1 MSSEPG
7 SVNQGFSGEKRD
19 LLGRLPESPPEV
31 RLAALLFLLVLG
43 VADAFGAWQV
53 ANFASFAPRGVAA
66 TVAPPGHHPL
76 AMECCN
82 FSAEGEKPIRPEELD
97 VPTHRI
103 ERALLVQDTHVHVP
117 VYAMTAAFL
126 ALLIFGLRMPSRA
139 RVVLVLLAF
148 AAPVADFTGLWGAHL
163 FPAHGAAFGLLA
175 VVGGFAMGVCYLVV
189 FLLSCA
195 QLIGPRKE
203 RTYV

>member
-1 MSSEPG
+1 
-7 SVNQGFSGEKRD
+7 
-19 LLGRLPESPPEV
+19 V
-31 RLAALLFLLVLG
+31 RLAALLFLLTLG

-66 TVAPPGHHPL
+66 TVAPSGHHPL

-82 FSAEGEKPIRPEELD
+82 FSAVGEKPIRPEELD
-97 VPTHRI
+97 VPMHRI
-103 ERALLVQDTHVHVP
+103 ERSLLVQDTHVHVP

-139 RVVLVLLAF
+139 RVGLVLLAF

-163 FPAHGAAFGLLA
+163 FPAAGTAFGLLA
-175 VVGGFAMGVCYLVV
+175 VAGGFAMGVCYLAVLFV
-189 FLLSCA
+189 SLA
-195 QLIGPRKE
+195 QLIVPRKE
-203 RTYV
+203 KTHA

>member
-1 MSSEPG
+1 MSSKAKSLGPRLPEG
-7 SVNQGFSGEKRD
+7 KES

-66 TVAPPGHHPL
+66 AVAPAGHHPL

-82 FSAEGEKPIRPEELD
+82 FSAVGEKPVRPEELD

-139 RVVLVLLAF
+139 RVGLVLLAF

-163 FPAHGAAFGLLA
+163 FPARGAAFGLLA
-175 VVGGFAMGVCYLVV
+175 VVGGFAMGACYLAVL
-189 FLLSCA
+189 FLAFA
-195 QLIGPRKE
+195 QLIGSRKE
-203 RTYV
+203 TPHA